1 MQKQTL
7 EHCTLVPDGLL
18 KLGKLPREHIITT
31 GPIPGKTTWHGQ
43 KDFYSLSSRKK
54 QWLGV
59 DFMLWMANGTLWA
72 ARSHLLAAHSGES
85 RAEGCVLGWQARGR
99 LGQAASGL
107 LPGQDMGAW
116 LMLPLL
122 FLWFAWSLQP

>member
-1 MQKQTL
+1 M
-7 EHCTLVPDGLL
+7 PDGLL

-85 RAEGCVLGWQARGR
+85 RAEGVRA
-99 LGQAASGL
+99 GQAGQGEARPGGL
-107 LPGQDMGAW
+107 WPPPGAGHGGLADAAAVV
-116 LMLPLL
+116 PLVRVVTSTL
-122 FLWFAWSLQP
+122 KN